1 VNAPH
6 NGSYSI
12 DIKEPDF
19 RGLEPDFRLNY
30 DSSQGIANN
39 AAHQNWLG
47 LGWSLSGFSVIERA
61 SPGRGTPFYSDTL
74 DTYVLDGLEMAACTT
89 SMVSPGCSAGGTHA
103 MRAENYQRIVRNT
116 SANSW
121 TVTGRDGTQYLYKPV
136 SNWQSYNG
144 SSTTESKLATQYRW
158 LLATITDRH
167 GNQVGYS
174 YWCDGVQHCYP
185 DEVSYNGTAIKFYRE
200 ARPAEDQF
208 DYATGVNLARVNYR
222 IKSIAVR
229 TGGSLVRAYALSHE
243 QSASTFMSRLKSVKE
258 FGNDAMVDAA
268 GVVSGGTSL
277 PATQM
282 SYSEQ
287 TRGFDVVDTGVT
299 DSGPSSSDWN
309 STGTSEN
316 ASQSVRLVADFN
328 GDGRTDLG
336 YGSSS
341 YSYSRIDTTNDSFH
355 NYECST
361 GLALY
366 LSTGAGLNPASSTG
380 VSGAN
385 TESGCSDYPSL
396 GTTLGDFDGDG
407 ATNVIVNDKFFTI
420 HPSTGILSSASYAI
434 PGGAIGDFNGD
445 GKADFLT
452 RSSSSRF
459 IYLSTGTSFTKS
471 ASVTFG
477 SSSQKTKIGDFNGDG
492 RDDIVDGIYSKSGS
506 ETRTLRLSTGT
517 AVVNQPSIRTSLAS
531 DTGSGEVADVNGDG
545 RADINM
551 SIGMITCT
559 IFARTAARW
568 NRLHLTTMETRTGE
582 QAPGI

>member
-1 VNAPH
+1 LLLCIAIVAGEPSFGQELAAPEAVAAPDVPLVAKPSQGPQALDLAGAPTAVSTGSESTNAADARAVTETKGAVTTTTAAVTTTSATTSASSGPPDKAFAAKVNAPH
-6 NGSYSI
+6 NGSFTYSI

-229 TGGSLVRAYALSHE
+229 TGGSLVCAYALSHE

-287 TRGFDVVDTGVT
+287 TRGFDVVD
-299 DSGPSSSDWN
+299 
-309 STGTSEN
+309 
-316 ASQSVRLVADFN
+316 
-328 GDGRTDLG
+328 
-336 YGSSS
+336 
-341 YSYSRIDTTNDSFH
+341 
-355 NYECST
+355 
-361 GLALY
+361 
-366 LSTGAGLNPASSTG
+366 
-380 VSGAN
+380 
-385 TESGCSDYPSL
+385 
-396 GTTLGDFDGDG
+396 
-407 ATNVIVNDKFFTI
+407 I
-420 HPSTGILSSASYAI
+420 H
-434 PGGAIGDFNGD
+434 DN
-445 GKADFLT
+445 
-452 RSSSSRF
+452 
-459 IYLSTGTSFTKS
+459 
-471 ASVTFG
+471 
-477 SSSQKTKIGDFNGDG
+477 
-492 RDDIVDGIYSKSGS
+492 
-506 ETRTLRLSTGT
+506 
-517 AVVNQPSIRTSLAS
+517 
-531 DTGSGEVADVNGDG
+531 
-545 RADINM
+545 
-551 SIGMITCT
+551 
-559 IFARTAARW
+559 
-568 NRLHLTTMETRTGE
+568 
-582 QAPGI
+582 